1 MIWYIIGGVVILG
14 LILALALGRKKPKA
28 DEGESGQI
36 NGGETEPTT
45 IEPTVEDATEE
56 TTPETEEDDL
66 SESTEDESA
75 KEE

>member
-28 DEGESGQI
+28 NEESGQI
-36 NGGETEPTT
+36 TGGDEESTK
-45 IEPTVEDATEE
+45 IEPTVEDSTEE
-56 TTPETEEDDL
+56 TTPETQEEDF
-66 SESTEDESA
+66 SAPVEDEPA